1 MCVAFN
7 SKTVM
12 NRAPEKISMEI
23 LAIRQ
28 NMVTLAA
35 NEEGQ
40 REYCHRQCSSGD
52 RVGQGGLVAAYAP
65 TLLVDATQDL
75 VSSSISTR
83 DAAPMVN
90 QEETEVTTSQDSMIF
105 DVRIAGVNTVIEL
118 AADGAQLD
126 AAHTII
132 AKAKVQVEAG
142 GKHPS
147 QEVRQRSRQPI
158 DPTPTRRSE
167 LQKTMLNE
175 KTD

>member
-35 NEEGQ
+35 NEE
-40 REYCHRQCSSGD
+40 YCHRQCSSGD
-52 RVGQGGLVAAYAP
+52 QVGQGGLVAAYAP

-83 DAAPMVN
+83 DAAPM
-90 QEETEVTTSQDSMIF
+90 EETEVTTSQDSTIF
-105 DVRIAGVNTVIEL
+105 DVRIASVNTVIEL

-132 AKAKVQVEAG
+132 AEAKVQVEAG

-147 QEVRQRSRQPI
+147 QEVRQRSHQPI
-158 DPTPTRRSE
+158 DPTPTRQSE

>member
-12 NRAPEKISMEI
+12 NSAPEEISMEI

-35 NEEGQ
+35 NEE
-40 REYCHRQCSSGD
+40 
-52 RVGQGGLVAAYAP
+52 
-65 TLLVDATQDL
+65 DL

-90 QEETEVTTSQDSMIF
+90 QEETEVTTSQDSTIF

-132 AKAKVQVEAG
+132 AEAKVQVEAG

-158 DPTPTRRSE
+158 DPTPTRQNE
-167 LQKTMLNE
+167 LQKTMPNE
-175 KTD
+175 KTH